1 MILPNSDI
9 AKLLN
14 IRQKNLVHIWT
25 EYFSPSAAIKLSP
38 GGKSCFAYLQNKNFQ
53 NSLCDVQLVISLV
66 SSFYLKVIRE
76 QRFPEEISFHL
87 TYNMMS

>member
-1 MILPNSDI
+1 MIPPNNDI
-9 AKLLN
+9 AKLLT

-25 EYFSPSAAIKLSP
+25 ERFFPSVAIKLP
-38 GGKSCFAYLQNKNFQ
+38 PRGKGCFAYLQNKNLK
-53 NSLCDVQLVISLV
+53 NSLCDTQLVISLD